1 MYFPS
6 DRDEPRARVLF
17 PRPTC
22 AVTSVERMLERVTFV
37 ILVVS
42 KRALAVAVQNNT
54 IDERCRM
61 LAERLRGRS
70 GFNGDYE

>member
-1 MYFPS
+1 
-6 DRDEPRARVLF
+6 
-17 PRPTC
+17 
-22 AVTSVERMLERVTFV
+22 MLERVTFV

-61 LAERLRGRS
+61 LAERLRARAV
-70 GFNGDYE
+70 FDGDHE